1 MRKTKTK
8 LHAEE
13 NQNHIQKKQNKNFF
27 TRKNKTKQ
35 NKTKQDKTP
44 CETFKTTCKKQKQ
57 NPFAKKTL
65 QMTKKTLCKKKQN
78 KTEQNKTI
86 TTPLL
91 RKNKKL
97 TLER

>member
-1 MRKTKTK
+1 MQK
-8 LHAEE
+8 E
-13 NQNHIQKKQNKNFF
+13 NQNHIQKKQNKNFL
-27 TRKNKTKQ
+27 RERTKQ

-78 KTEQNKTI
+78 NTEQNKTI

-91 RKNKKL
+91 RKSKKL